1 MQTENN
7 GVVAAEENNV
17 ATEVKV
23 GSAEIHTPYHEALAD
38 LNQPEEALA
47 PGAAVEGAEQ
57 RLDVQEQVTE
67 LPVLETEEAVLAP
80 LVGESLETPVTGA
93 VLEEVNQENNDA
105 AAVVE
110 TPVVDLGHLEG
121 GGVPAGEASEEVLEE
136 TQLAPTPVEPVAVS
150 AILDCSFND
159 RDLQELQNASN
170 EYSKHTGGNT
180 TSLPAKKKKTFT
192 IANSPVSVIKTVEG
206 LEALKEFGFGEPFI
220 NSEEKRTIVFDI
232 RTGLPI
238 FDETFEGAWKEIE
251 ITGKLLAIN
260 VLESESKLVVISAVA
275 TNTNTFYQ
283 VVKEHVFFNF
293 VQRGVFQNP
302 QEVVVALLASN
313 LIAGRRHYDASAEI
327 MEGFWFELFKAV
339 YSEQTIINLTLK
351 SGTGAKVPARLY
363 FDPANQEAGILSVG
377 GVCFD
382 YTLGDYPD
390 RAIVEGT
397 KAYMTEKK
405 KAEDA
410 AKERESNRGG
420 RVVIKQ
426 KQERVRPSAIAQMKA
441 EVAPVLGYGCLPPA
455 KPIPV
460 KKGLLP
466 EGAAAAVVEE
476 AQPVAE

>member
-93 VLEEVNQENNDA
+93 VLEEVNQDNNDA
-105 AAVVE
+105 GAVVE

-121 GGVPAGEASEEVLEE
+121 GGVPAGELAVISAETSLEKSEAGEASEEVLEE
-136 TQLAPTPVEPVAVS
+136 TQLAPTPVEPVAV
-150 AILDCSFND
+150 
-159 RDLQELQNASN
+159 
-170 EYSKHTGGNT
+170 
-180 TSLPAKKKKTFT
+180 PAKKKKTFT

-260 VLESESKLVVISAVA
+260 VLESESKLVVISAIA